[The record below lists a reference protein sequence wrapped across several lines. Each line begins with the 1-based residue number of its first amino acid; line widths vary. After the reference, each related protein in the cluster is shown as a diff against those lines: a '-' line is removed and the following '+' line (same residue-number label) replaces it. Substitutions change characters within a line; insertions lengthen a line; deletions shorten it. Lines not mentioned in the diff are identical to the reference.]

1 MNYPRCYISYHHV
14 LAQWSAVSVLWRGSS
29 LMYIDKK
36 KTLISSVQLHS
47 VQFQCCGFS
56 RQLCRWRGGSL
67 LYRELQIFKAVP
79 RIPLY
84 APTAA
89 SESRV
94 TKTFLRYFQLF
105 FPQYSLRFFRWLCFN
120 TDLLQL
126 QNSAVYFFYQR
137 DKLKWKIKYVQQN

>member
-89 SESRV
+89 SESCV

-105 FPQYSLRFFRWLCFN
+105 FHNVLSDFFDGYVSTRIYSNYKTQPSIFFTKETN
-120 TDLLQL
+120 
-126 QNSAVYFFYQR
+126 
-137 DKLKWKIKYVQQN
+137 